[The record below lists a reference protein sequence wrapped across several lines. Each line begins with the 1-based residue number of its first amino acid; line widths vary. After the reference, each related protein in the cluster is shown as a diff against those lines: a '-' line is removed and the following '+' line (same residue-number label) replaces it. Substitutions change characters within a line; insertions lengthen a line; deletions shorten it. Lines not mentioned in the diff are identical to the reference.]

1 MECRKERRTVE
12 RKDEGR
18 EEVRIKDGWKEGM
31 KKRKEGTREVK
42 LLRYVIT
49 AVYGGGSFFKPNYHM
64 LLCGR

>member
-1 MECRKERRTVE
+1 M
-12 RKDEGR
+12 EGR
-18 EEVRIKDGWKEGM
+18 KEGM

-42 LLRYVIT
+42 LLCYVIT